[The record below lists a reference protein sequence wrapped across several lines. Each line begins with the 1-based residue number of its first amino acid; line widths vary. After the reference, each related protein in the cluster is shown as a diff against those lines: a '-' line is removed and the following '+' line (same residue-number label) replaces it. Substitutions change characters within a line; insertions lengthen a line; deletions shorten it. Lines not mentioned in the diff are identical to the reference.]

1 MIDMKKSVDRR
12 VIKLAEQLEI
22 AEIDRKIID
31 RIMAGGEDIRG
42 KSSPEEKAD
51 WFRGA
56 MNRMDELLDIE
67 TRKTVREGC
76 ACRVGR
82 HSTIFSQAVARDNDT
97 LEARIAATNKTF
109 MAFGGG
115 VWMQDNGE
123 IIVRFAPKG
132 PEGYRCS
139 CLPKAEKPLSVTY
152 CYCCGGHIKYHFQI
166 SLGLKLEATQRGTAL
181 STGGKKPCTFS
192 LRIVE

>member
-1 MIDMKKSVDRR
+1 MKNYEYRHIR
-12 VIKLAEQLEI
+12 KLAEQLEI
-22 AEIDRKIID
+22 AGIDREIID
-31 RIMAGGEDIRG
+31 RIMEGGEDIRG

-56 MNRMDELLDIE
+56 MIRMDNLLDLP
-67 TRKTVREGC
+67 TRKAIREGC

-82 HSTIFSQAVARDNDT
+82 RSGKVSQDIAKENAT
-97 LEARIAATNKTF
+97 LEARIAAANKTF
-109 MAFGGG
+109 MGFGGG

-139 CLPKAEKPLSVTY
+139 CLPKAEKPISVTY
-152 CYCCGGHIKYHFQI
+152 CYCCGGHVKHHFQI
-166 SLGLKLEATQRGTAL
+166 SLGLKLEATPRGTAL

>member
-1 MIDMKKSVDRR
+1 MNTKKAVDRR
-12 VIKLAEQLEI
+12 VAKLSEQLEV
-22 AEIDRKIID
+22 AVIDRSIID
-31 RIMAGGEDIRG
+31 RIMEGGEDIRG

-56 MNRMDELLDIE
+56 MNRMDDLLDLP

-76 ACRVGR
+76 ACRTGR
-82 HSTIFSQAVARDNDT
+82 QTTKVSQRVAKDNAT
-97 LEARIAATNKTF
+97 LEARIAAINKTF

-115 VWMQDNGE
+115 VWTQDNGE

-132 PEGYRCS
+132 SEGYRCS
-139 CLPKAEKPLSVTY
+139 CLPKAEKPISVTY
-152 CYCCGGHIKYHFQI
+152 CYCCGGHVKHHFQI
-166 SLGLKLEATQRGTAL
+166 SLGLKLEVTPRGAAL

-192 LRIVE
+192 FRIKE